1 MSVGRWSARF
11 YQEKMREE
19 WMLTISIIEFDLNG
33 LILAHVDVI
42 LADLWL
48 SRRDSI
54 HGVQIE
60 FLASTIGCQLD
71 RSCQACVTFRSPGCH

>member
-1 MSVGRWSARF
+1 
-11 YQEKMREE
+11 
-19 WMLTISIIEFDLNG
+19 MLTISIIEFDLNG

-54 HGVQIE
+54 HGVQI
-60 FLASTIGCQLD
+60 
-71 RSCQACVTFRSPGCH
+71 